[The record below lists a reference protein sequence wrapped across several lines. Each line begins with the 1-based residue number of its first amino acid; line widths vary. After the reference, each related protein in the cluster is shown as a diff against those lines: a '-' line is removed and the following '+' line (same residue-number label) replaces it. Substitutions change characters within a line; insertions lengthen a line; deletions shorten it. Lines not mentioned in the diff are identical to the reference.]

1 MKQKQQKIVM
11 VAVALIALTSSLA
24 LAQTTTKSTEVR
36 KFTVISVDGN
46 RVVAR
51 DQTGTREYTVPPD
64 FRFTVEGKQISVAE
78 LKPGMTGTATITT
91 TTTVTPVT
99 VTEVK
104 NGEVVQASG
113 NSVLVKTPQGFRMFS
128 PGDIEKRGI
137 RIIKDGAPVDFSSL
151 RQGDRLTATIITE
164 KPPQVL
170 TERQVQATLNPAA
183 AAAPGGGAAAASAA
197 APRPPNPPAPA
208 GGGAGTGAAAGGAA
222 APRLPKTAS
231 GLPLVGMVG
240 AVSLAFAVA
249 LTAVRRRRSAR

>member
-1 MKQKQQKIVM
+1 MKQKPQNIVV

-64 FRFTVEGKQISVAE
+64 FRFTVEGKQVSVAE

-113 NSVLVKTPQGFRMFS
+113 NSILVKTPEGFRMFS
-128 PGDIEKRGI
+128 PGDVEKRGI
-137 RIIKDGAPVDFSSL
+137 KIVKDGAPVDFSSL
-151 RQGDRLTATIITE
+151 RAGDRLTATIITE

-183 AAAPGGGAAAASAA
+183 GAAAGGGAAAAP
-197 APRPPNPPAPA
+197 APRPAAPTAAPA
-208 GGGAGTGAAAGGAA
+208 GGGTAGAGAAAGGAA
-222 APRLPKTAS
+222 ALRLPKTAS

-249 LTAVRRRRSAR
+249 LRALRRRRAAR